1 MIFQQYLNIN
11 VDLLHHF
18 HKLAKCTQTRK
29 AFHTNHSCK
38 VESLLFYI
46 KKGANWSFPLGVE
59 GIKSDFIRFMCDAV
73 LYESKE
79 EKKKRTSQI
88 KRTFTFL
95 QLKNM
100 KPVKEEMWVLHSWSP
115 WLTHSNTFLKW
126 HSYFNTIIFIYSLTF
141 LLTIALEKKNNAEG
155 RINSWSCTNW
165 FFPHLMEKENQRKHL
180 FIWMNPNRKN
190 KDYNCE
196 LCTIYNFQIIITILQ

>member
-1 MIFQQYLNIN
+1 M
-11 VDLLHHF
+11 
-18 HKLAKCTQTRK
+18 
-29 AFHTNHSCK
+29 
-38 VESLLFYI
+38 
-46 KKGANWSFPLGVE
+46 SFPLGVE
-59 GIKSDFIRFMCDAV
+59 GIKSDFIRIMCDTV

-79 EKKKRTSQI
+79 EKKQTSQL

-126 HSYFNTIIFIYSLTF
+126 HSYFNTIIFIYSLRF
-141 LLTIALEKKNNAEG
+141 LLIIALEKKQKQRWGEDKLLELYKLIFSTLEG
-155 RINSWSCTNW
+155 
-165 FFPHLMEKENQRKHL
+165 KRKSKKTS

-190 KDYNCE
+190 KDYICE